1 MDTTQC
7 PPGFERYCR
16 TVNPYWGQVLSSLRL
31 DRPWSDARGC
41 WLIDDLGRRYLD
53 LSAGFGTA
61 VFGHRP
67 PALRRALR
75 RSLSGHGASVA
86 AFGWSADAAD
96 AAERLLALADAALD
110 KVQFFS
116 TGAEAI
122 EAAVKFATVVTGRPC
137 VLSVAGG
144 FHGLTGVATALA
156 GGGPWREGVAMPF
169 AMVDT
174 LPALDPQTVDA
185 RLSHGDVAAVVL
197 EPIQHMA
204 GMREQD
210 GAALAALA
218 DACRRNGTLLI
229 LDEVMSGLGRS
240 GRWFAFQHHPALSRP
255 DMVVLSKALTGG
267 LVPVSALLCTD
278 AIFDAMFSA
287 PGRAK
292 IHGATFA
299 GNPLAMTCARAALD
313 EAARLDACARATA
326 AGAAFRD
333 LLARYDPAG
342 RLRLR
347 GRGLLLA
354 VTPEGLS
361 PRQQNTFWWALRDRG
376 VLLVPATHRPGSFVM
391 TPALTI
397 STAQLRLA
405 ARSLCDA
412 LQVADVGDDTDM
424 PISRPRGS

>member
-1 MDTTQC
+1 MDTAQR

-16 TVNPYWGQVLSSLRL
+16 TVNPYWGEVLSSLRL
-31 DRPWSDARGC
+31 DRPWVDARGC

-67 PALRRALR
+67 RALRRALR
-75 RSLSGHGASVA
+75 RSLGGRGGSIA
-86 AFGWSADAAD
+86 AFGWSEDAAD
-96 AAERLLALADAALD
+96 VAERLLAFADAALG

-122 EAAVKFATVVTGRPC
+122 EAAVKFATVVTGRAC

-169 AMVDT
+169 ATVET
-174 LPALDPQTVDA
+174 LPTLDPQGVRA
-185 RLSHGDVAAVVL
+185 RLARGDVAAVVL

-210 GAALAALA
+210 DAALVALA

-240 GRWFAFQHHPALSRP
+240 GRWFAFQHHPALARP

-278 AIFDAMFSA
+278 AVFDAMFSA

-299 GNPLAMTCARAALD
+299 GSPLAMTCARAALD
-313 EAARLDACARATA
+313 EAVRLDACARAVA
-326 AGAAFRD
+326 VGAAFRD
-333 LLARYDPAG
+333 LLARHDPEG
-342 RLRLR
+342 RLRLC

-354 VTPEGLS
+354 VAPAGLS
-361 PRQQNTFWWALRDRG
+361 SWQRNLFWWALRDRG

-397 STAQLRLA
+397 SVPQLRLA
-405 ARSLCDA
+405 ARCLRDA
-412 LQVADVGDDTDM
+412 LQVADAGGDTDT
-424 PISRPRGS
+424 PVPRPRGS